1 MVQPIDY
8 ATLAGGFQDPQEAFA
23 NTIKLRQYYLQQQK
37 AAEDARLA
45 QEQTMRMQADLK
57 DYTTNPDPKKLANLH
72 LNYPLLKGGLDAYT
86 QTLSDADKRT
96 TTDFATK
103 ALGLNRAGKTDQVLG
118 LFDTYINAAKESG
131 RPDMVRVLTDSKKT
145 FESIGSSVEANEV
158 MQTREA
164 LIASGLAATGKDGLD
179 LYEKIWNAQDG
190 AKLDTATIKNLQ
202 AEGYVLGT
210 PEFQAAIKSERE
222 KITTTLPGGGF
233 YSGSPAG
240 LAQILGGQPLP
251 SDVQKGPPR
260 RPTTKEEFD
269 KLPPGSIFIDPNGV
283 TREKPGGQTGNPSG
297 GFR

>member
-45 QEQTMRMQADLK
+45 QEKTMRMQADLK

-145 FESIGSSVEANEV
+145 FESIGSSVKPNEV

-164 LIASGLAATGKDGLD
+164 LIASGLAAIGKEGID
-179 LYEKIWNAQDG
+179 LYDKIWKSNID
-190 AKLDTATIKNLQ
+190 LDTSMIKNVMALTGSKPGEPKFD
-202 AEGYVLGT
+202 AEFRKQMDKITITRPDGTFIQGT
-210 PEFQAAIKSERE
+210 PEDIRE
-222 KITTTLPGGGF
+222 VFGQTGGKV
-233 YSGSPAG
+233 
-240 LAQILGGQPLP
+240 I
-251 SDVQKGPPR
+251 PR
-260 RPTTKEEFD
+260 VSTKEEAMR
-269 KLPPGSIFIDPNGV
+269 LAPGTEFIGPNG
-283 TREKPGGQTGNPSG
+283 KPYRVPAKGGQTSTSSDTFQGQ
-297 GFR
+297 